1 MNNLIL
7 YVHAIIKQKPPM
19 PFTGFALDFC
29 VGKLELKKKHS
40 KKLYKAAASKGIYT
54 CKIHNRMGS

>member
-1 MNNLIL
+1 
-7 YVHAIIKQKPPM
+7 M
-19 PFTGFALDFC
+19 PHTGFALDFC